1 VPLTITYLSHS
12 AFLLEADGKSVL
24 VDPFLTGND
33 LAARNPDDL
42 NPTTIIITHAHND
55 HVGDTLDIAMRT
67 GAQVI
72 ATFELVEW
80 LKSQGVENGSAANH
94 GGTVAFD
101 GGSTKLTP
109 AWHTSSYQTD
119 RGFVAPGLPAGHVIR
134 FGGKTTYFSGDT
146 ALFMDMQLIAEEG
159 LDIAI
164 LPIGDN
170 FTMGPKD
177 AAKAAAWLGAPTVI
191 PCHFNT
197 FPPIE
202 QDPRAFKEDVEANTS
217 SSVVILA
224 PGNSREFE

>member
-1 VPLTITYLSHS
+1 MPLDITYLGHS
-12 AFLLEADGKSVL
+12 AFLLESEGKSVL
-24 VDPFLTGND
+24 IDPFLTGND
-33 LAARNPDDL
+33 LATVSADDL
-42 NPTTIIITHAHND
+42 NPTTIILTHAHND
-55 HVGDTLDIAMRT
+55 HVGDTLDIAKRS

-80 LKSQGVENGSAANH
+80 LMSQGVENGAPANH
-94 GGTVAFD
+94 GGTVKFD
-101 GGSTKLTP
+101 GGSTKFTP

-119 RGFVAPGLPAGHVIR
+119 RGFVAPGLPAGHVVR
-134 FGGKTTYFSGDT
+134 FGGKTTYISGDT
-146 ALFMDMQLIAEEG
+146 ALFMDMQLIAEEE

-177 AAKAAAWLGAPTVI
+177 AARAAAWLRADTVI

-202 QDPRAFKEDVEANTS
+202 QDPHAFKKDVEANTPS
-217 SSVVILA
+217 RVVVLT
-224 PGNSREFE
+224 PGESRSFD